1 MDNLEMDES
10 LPEVTKHVRPD
21 GGVVVGDDGSESA
34 ARAVRFALEEA
45 RRRKTSLHVVR
56 AWSIM
61 STSRPIDLP
70 SGFAASLAE
79 YETAA
84 MSEESAR
91 IEHLLGTDPDVPV
104 EVHCVHSHPAHALIS
119 ASETADVIVVGSRG
133 LGGFR
138 SLVLG
143 SVAEQCIRHACGP
156 VIVVRDTARV
166 GSEA

>member
-1 MDNLEMDES
+1 MSES
-10 LPEVTKHVRPD
+10 LSEVTKFVRPD
-21 GGVVVGDDGSESA
+21 GGVVVGDDGSEGA

-45 RRRKTSLHVVR
+45 RRRKTSLHVLR

-61 STSRPIDLP
+61 STSRPIDVP
-70 SGFAASLAE
+70 AGFAASLAE
-79 YETAA
+79 YEAAA
-84 MSEESAR
+84 MAEEKSR
-91 IEHLLGTDPDVPV
+91 VEHLLGTDLDVPV
-104 EVHCVHSHPAHALIS
+104 EVHCVHSPAAHALIT

-156 VIVVRDTARV
+156 VIVVRDV
-166 GSEA
+166 S

>member
-1 MDNLEMDES
+1 MNES
-10 LPEVTKHVRPD
+10 LSEVTKYVRPD
-21 GGVVVGDDGSESA
+21 GGVVVGDDGSEGA

-56 AWSIM
+56 AWSIV
-61 STSRPIDLP
+61 STSRPMDVP
-70 SGFAASLAE
+70 AGFAASLVE

-84 MSEESAR
+84 RAEEKAR
-91 IEHLLGTDPDVPV
+91 VEHLLGTDLDVPV
-104 EVHCVHSHPAHALIS
+104 EVHCVHSPAAHALIT

-156 VIVVRDTARV
+156 VIVVRDNP
-166 GSEA
+166 